1 MCLLEQR
8 MWRRKDY
15 KIIFNASDVGELYD
29 MKNDKEEMNNL
40 FYDEKYKEVKKEM
53 LEELYS
59 EMVKLKDPLAGW
71 LYRIIY
77 EI

>member
-1 MCLLEQR
+1 
-8 MWRRKDY
+8 
-15 KIIFNASDVGELYD
+15 
-29 MKNDKEEMNNL
+29 MNNL
-40 FYDEKYKEVKKEM
+40 FYDEKYKNVKKEM

-59 EMVKLKDPLAGW
+59 EMVKLKDPLTGW